1 MAYHGMGIDVEIPA
15 ITNDE
20 YLDYPL
26 WTIRNQL
33 GEDFIDLVEGRERDI
48 DPAGTLDWHAFAKGY
63 ALTMG
68 LSPECSQ
75 AFATFAIHYNG
86 FNPNGNK

>member
-1 MAYHGMGIDVEIPA
+1 MSGVGLNIEIPE

-20 YLDYPL
+20 YLDHPK

-33 GEDFIDLVEGRERDI
+33 GEDFIDLVEGREMEI
-48 DPAGTLDWHAFAKGY
+48 DPAGTLDWHAFALGY

-68 LSPECSQ
+68 LTPECAH

-86 FNPNGNK
+86 FDYTIHK